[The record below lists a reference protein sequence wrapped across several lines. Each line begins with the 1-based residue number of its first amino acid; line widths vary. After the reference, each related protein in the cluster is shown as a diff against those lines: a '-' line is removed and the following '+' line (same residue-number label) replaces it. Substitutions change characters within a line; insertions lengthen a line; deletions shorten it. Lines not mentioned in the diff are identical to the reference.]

1 MNLTL
6 VLNVLMFTCTI
17 MFLETFCYFLVTKV
31 NLFCVVHY
39 WRKASK
45 DSFNTLNLLAVI
57 F

>member
-6 VLNVLMFTCTI
+6 VPNVIMFTCII
-17 MFLETFCYFLVTKV
+17 MFLETFCYCLVTKV
-31 NLFCVVHY
+31 NLFCIVHY

-45 DSFNTLNLLAVI
+45 DSFNNLNLLAVI